1 MGASIPPIQPADG
14 WERCLFKCVGQS
26 CDRCRRSLKS
36 GERLYWRSVDYWSAD
51 GEYWCLACC
60 NAEIT

>member
-1 MGASIPPIQPADG
+1 MASMDPNPEG
-14 WERCLFKCVGQS
+14 WKKCQFDCAGQS
-26 CDRCRRSLKS
+26 CDRCRRSLTS
-36 GERLYWRSVDYWSAD
+36 DTERLYWRSVDYWSAD